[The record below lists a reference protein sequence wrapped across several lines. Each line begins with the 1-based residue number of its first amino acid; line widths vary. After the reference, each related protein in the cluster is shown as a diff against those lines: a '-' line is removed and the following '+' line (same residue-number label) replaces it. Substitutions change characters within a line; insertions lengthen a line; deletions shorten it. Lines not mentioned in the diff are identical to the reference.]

1 MPQALAALHEAVR
14 AGNSALAGQDLDA
27 AAARLAEVEA
37 MTAVLGLDD
46 VPEGDDAAAG
56 PVSDALDS
64 LVRSQIEAR
73 AQARADK
80 DWATADR
87 IRDALAA
94 AGVVVEDGADGAT
107 WRLAD

>member
-1 MPQALAALHEAVR
+1 
-14 AGNSALAGQDLDA
+14 
-27 AAARLAEVEA
+27 
-37 MTAVLGLDD
+37 MTAALGLDD